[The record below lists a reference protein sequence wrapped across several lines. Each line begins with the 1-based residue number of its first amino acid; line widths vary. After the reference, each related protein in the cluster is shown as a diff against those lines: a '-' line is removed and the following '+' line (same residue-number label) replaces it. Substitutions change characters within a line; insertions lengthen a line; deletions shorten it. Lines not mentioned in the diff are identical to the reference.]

1 MNLELF
7 NYHLPDQLIA
17 QYPSNRR
24 GESRMLVVDR
34 VTGETVIRPF
44 SDLTEY
50 VDSGDAIIVNNTR
63 VMNARMFGIK
73 SGNNATAK
81 IEIML
86 IGKDNNSS
94 NVWNAFIKPGKR
106 VSPGTKIK
114 LSHMSSSE
122 TCKNWVTVI
131 EHLHDGSFKVEFD
144 SDDMELLQSRYG
156 YLPLPPY
163 IHHIANV
170 EDSERYQTVFA
181 KSSGAVAAPTAG
193 LHFTPDFLDE
203 LSQKG
208 VKIGELTLHVG
219 PGTFKPVVTQDISQ
233 HKMHQEKFIL
243 PQDTADLINSVHN
256 AKRKVLAV
264 GTTTVRVIESC
275 ADKNGV
281 VHPHNGVT
289 DIFLHPPYQ
298 PVATDMLLTNFH
310 LPKSTLLMLVSTFA
324 TREKILSAY
333 EHAIREKLHFY
344 SYGDCML
351 LK

>member
-7 NYHLPDQLIA
+7 NYHLPDELIA

-24 GESRMLVVDR
+24 GGSRMLVVDR
-34 VTGETVIRPF
+34 VTGEIVIRPF

-50 VDSGDAIIVNNTR
+50 IDSGDAIIVNNTR

-73 SGNNATAK
+73 SGNNSTAK

-86 IGKDNNSS
+86 ISKDKDSS

-114 LSHMSSSE
+114 LSHLRSSE
-122 TCKNWVTVI
+122 TCENWVTVI
-131 EHLHDGSFKVEFD
+131 EHLQDGSFKVDFD
-144 SDDMELLQSRYG
+144 SADMELLQSKYG

-163 IHHIANV
+163 IHRSANA

-193 LHFTPDFLDE
+193 LHFTPDYLDE
-203 LSQKG
+203 LSRKG

-233 HKMHQEKFIL
+233 HKMHQEKLIL
-243 PQDTADLINSVHN
+243 PQDTADLINSVHS

-281 VHPHNGVT
+281 VHPYSGVT

-298 PVATDMLLTNFH
+298 PRATDMLLTNFH
-310 LPKSTLLMLVSTFA
+310 LPQSTLLMLVSTFA
-324 TREKILSAY
+324 TREKILNAY
-333 EHAIREKLHFY
+333 EHAIREKMRFY

-351 LK
+351 VK